1 MQALRHFLYYQ
12 SDGRRVVCDLQG
24 GYYAAFYVLTGPV
37 VRSVVKAFGAADCG
51 AGGIVFLQRPTTTTT
66 YCDCDLQRQ
75 TTTTSA
81 FDIAGRGCPHLV
93 HLDGDL
99 RCWRISSNNRVT
111 CE

>member
-37 VRSVVKAFGAADCG
+37 VCSVVKAFGAADCG

-81 FDIAGRGCPHLV
+81 LG
-93 HLDGDL
+93 
-99 RCWRISSNNRVT
+99 NRWSRLPPT
-111 CE
+111 